1 MTSDEKTRIM
11 EELSEI
17 AISGLRSVV
26 ADGRKPTRDALV
38 AYFDEMP
45 EIQNFIDKRVG
56 GGGAPAAEENERL
69 KTQKEKLARQLT
81 AVEERLEK
89 QDRMSRRIMVF
100 LAEWMRNDA
109 DEAMDQAVSRF
120 KEALK
125 RTDPELIEEA
135 FNALKTLALRGDI
148 GSGEKQEKPKKS
160 LVGRLMARDSA
171 DEIQARYIEQFRV
184 MYQEIINEL
193 GLDLG
198 VGFLPRLLHLGRRIN
213 SSVTFEDFA
222 TLRKDILDLLHA
234 YIETVSTDRE
244 STAEFI
250 RDIGRK
256 LVEVEKDLI
265 RTFGLTDEVLSD
277 NTRFG
282 NALIDDLSDLET
294 TVNTAGKLE
303 ELKGMVTSKLSFI
316 KSAVMKK
323 KETDGGYKQRL
334 DEDIHALKTEFE
346 GLKKEAL
353 DARTQAEKLEREVF
367 TDPLTGAMNRR
378 AYEKRIKEEFDR
390 YLRYKRTFS
399 TLLFDVDHFKN
410 FNDTYGHATGDTVLM
425 EIIKRVNP
433 LIRESD
439 MLARYG
445 GEEFVVILPET
456 DRKGAQEVA
465 EKLRKTVEN
474 IAFIHRDQTLR
485 ITISVGVAEVRAE
498 DLNPLDLFN
507 RMDAAMYDAKGK
519 GRNTVAVR

>member
-1 MTSDEKTRIM
+1 MTSDEKTSIM

-17 AISGLRSVV
+17 AISGLRNVV
-26 ADGRKPTRDALV
+26 ADGKKPTRESLV

-45 EIQNFIDKRVG
+45 EIQAFIDKRLSG
-56 GGGAPAAEENERL
+56 GGSSVAEENERL
-69 KTQKEKLARQLT
+69 KSQKEKLVRQLDS
-81 AVEERLEK
+81 VEDRFEK
-89 QDRMSRRIMVF
+89 QDRMARRIMVF
-100 LAEWMRNDA
+100 LAEWMRNEA
-109 DEAMDQAVSRF
+109 DESMDKAISRF

-125 RTDPELIEEA
+125 RSDPELIEEA
-135 FNALKTLALRGDI
+135 FNALKTLAVHGDI
-148 GSGEKQEKPKKS
+148 GQGEKQEKPRKS
-160 LVGRLMARDSA
+160 LMSRLISKESV

-184 MYQEIINEL
+184 TYQEIINEL

-198 VGFLPRLLHLGRRIN
+198 VGFLPRLLHLGRQIN

-222 TLRKDILDLLHA
+222 ALRKDILDLLHA

-244 STAEFI
+244 NTAEFI

-265 RTFGLTDEVLSD
+265 RTFGLTDDVLSD

-282 NALIDDLSDLET
+282 NALIDDLKELET
-294 TVNTAGKLE
+294 SVSKADNLE
-303 ELKGMVTSKLSFI
+303 KLKGMVTSKLSFI

-323 KETDGGYKQRL
+323 KETDIGYKRHL

-346 GLKKEAL
+346 GLKREAL
-353 DARTQAEKLEREVF
+353 DARTHAEKLEREVF
-367 TDPLTGAMNRR
+367 TDPLTGSMNRR

-390 YLRYKRTFS
+390 YQRYKRTFS
-399 TLLFDVDHFKN
+399 VLLFDVDHFKH
-410 FNDTYGHATGDTVLM
+410 FNDTYGHATGDTVLI

-456 DRKGAQEVA
+456 DRKGAHEVA

-485 ITISVGVAEVRAE
+485 ITISVGVTEVLADDR
-498 DLNPLDLFN
+498 DVLDLFN
-507 RMDAAMYDAKGK
+507 RMDTAMYDAKGK
-519 GRNTVAVR
+519 GRNTVADR